1 MIKYC
6 TSPCV
11 LVRAYTEIGFTIQD
25 NPLQSWVGIRV
36 DITIGDEEETL
47 KCLAI
52 DFGLNNRF
60 EWP

>member
-11 LVRAYTEIGFTIQD
+11 LVR
-25 NPLQSWVGIRV
+25 RV

-52 DFGLNNRF
+52 DFGLNSRF
-60 EWP
+60 ELP